1 MIDVMRLEED
11 LKSLYPDA
19 GPELHFQSDYELLV
33 AVILSAQCT
42 DVRVNIITGQL
53 FPQANTPEK
62 MLSLGE
68 ENIREII
75 RSCGMYRQ
83 KAKALYHGAQMLLQ
97 EFDGVI
103 PGTREELMRLPGVG
117 RKTANVV
124 LSNAFGVPAI
134 AVDTHV
140 SRLAFRLGLSR
151 QKDPLKIEKDLQK
164 RLPKSSWS
172 LMHHLLILHGRR
184 VCTARS
190 PKCSSCL
197 LNSYCPRKG
206 LPHVP
211 DKKSV

>member
-117 RKTANVV
+117 RKNRQCRPFKRFWRSGDCCRYACQST
-124 LSNAFGVPAI
+124 
-134 AVDTHV
+134 
-140 SRLAFRLGLSR
+140 GLSTGAFSSKR
-151 QKDPLKIEKDLQK
+151 SAEDRKRSSETPAEKFMELDASSADPSRSKSLHGSLPEVLILPFKQL
-164 RLPKSSWS
+164 LPKKGAPS
-172 LMHHLLILHGRR
+172 
-184 VCTARS
+184 
-190 PKCSSCL
+190 CS
-197 LNSYCPRKG
+197 
-206 LPHVP
+206 
-211 DKKSV
+211 